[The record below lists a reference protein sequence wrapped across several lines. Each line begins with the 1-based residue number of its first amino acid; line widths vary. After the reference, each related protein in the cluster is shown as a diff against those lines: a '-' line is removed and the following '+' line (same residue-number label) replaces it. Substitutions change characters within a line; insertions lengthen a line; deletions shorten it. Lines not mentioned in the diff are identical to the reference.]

1 MVPDPVD
8 STVLVNV
15 LHAHG
20 RFTTTDIKQAYTLV
34 RKHWDT
40 YLIHNDEDAKAC
52 LLATVD
58 AATHKRLSV
67 GVPADDTFGSTWV
80 RLMKYCND
88 GTVQKR
94 KQDLDKLQRMSPRD
108 SPGCNVDLC
117 AQEAMLLFQNLES
130 SPEYLGTPILGVHKQ
145 LSSISEVPHFSIK
158 YLNSYNT
165 LSNLVEQIDSQPIAD
180 KHAHLKQKNFWY
192 TDVLDSATTEYNR
205 FRNNIDPVTGQSE
218 WGPAN
223 LPTDSS
229 GAPRALL
236 AGAGGDPS
244 NGSSGGGDD
253 NNGNQSRSRSW
264 RYTKQGPTLERNG
277 RTFYWCSTCNNNRG
291 VCTPTHGDSHPT
303 KPHRSR
309 EELAAARTAADAAA
323 AAAAAPPV
331 VPATAPSPAPA
342 PAAPAPAA
350 NVASSGHGVSLDF
363 FFAH

>member
-1 MVPDPVD
+1 MDV
-8 STVLVNV
+8 
-15 LHAHG
+15 
-20 RFTTTDIKQAYTLV
+20 
-34 RKHWDT
+34 
-40 YLIHNDEDAKAC
+40 
-52 LLATVD
+52 
-58 AATHKRLSV
+58 ATHKRLSV

-80 RLMKYCND
+80 RLMKHCND

-108 SPGCNVDLC
+108 SPGCNVDLY

-165 LSNLVEQIDSQPIAD
+165 LSDLVEQIDSQSIAD
-180 KHAHLKQKNFWY
+180 KHVHLKQKNFWY
-192 TDVLDSATTEYNR
+192 TDVLDSATTECNR